1 MYLELPTAH
10 TTTSCDPNVVA
21 AYLSCCILLTQ
32 ANWGNS
38 GCFTYPSACC
48 SGAGSSWGGLC
59 SCWGL
64 RGGLGEKRRERRR
77 EGEELKDGSGTVVQV
92 HMHSNII
99 SRMHAWV
106 TAHGHVPATLV
117 ITLTLLAAGRL
128 WAIKHGGEEKGKG
141 GRGGRG
147 ERGRESRE
155 VMGED
160 RMVYHVDK
168 GKAMMHTYNTMIRQ
182 QIILLSLICTWS
194 SLLPTL

>member
-48 SGAGSSWGGLC
+48 SCSSWGGL
-59 SCWGL
+59 
-64 RGGLGEKRRERRR
+64 RGELGEKRRERGR

-106 TAHGHVPATLV
+106 TAHGHVPATLA
-117 ITLTLLAAGRL
+117 ITLTFQAAGRL
-128 WAIKHGGEEKGKG
+128 WAIKNGGEEKGKG

-155 VMGED
+155 VRGEG
-160 RMVYHVDK
+160 RMEK
-168 GKAMMHTYNTMIRQ
+168 GK
-182 QIILLSLICTWS
+182 IIMYT
-194 SLLPTL
+194 